1 VLVGQRSNA
10 VNPESG
16 NSPNSRWHARISL
29 QGCFRTGGRSGST
42 GDNIVLDSTGDN
54 IVLDST
60 GDNIVL
66 DSTGDNI
73 ILDRTGDIIIIIIII
88 ILDQSRKNSQ
98 DKTQEL
104 PQAAS
109 APPIFEQ

>member
-54 IVLDST
+54 IVLGST

-73 ILDRTGDIIIIIIII
+73 DLDSTGDNIIIIII